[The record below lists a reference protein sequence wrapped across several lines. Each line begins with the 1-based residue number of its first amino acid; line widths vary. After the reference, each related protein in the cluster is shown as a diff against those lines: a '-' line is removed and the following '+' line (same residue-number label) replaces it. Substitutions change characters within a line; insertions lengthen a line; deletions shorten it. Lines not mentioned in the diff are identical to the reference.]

1 MYWIKPAYLDMN
13 CSKTEE
19 ETRMKANRKLN
30 DEDLEQFMS
39 RYAGLI
45 QYIPQIK
52 DGR

>member
-1 MYWIKPAYLDMN
+1 VDKYVEDGL
-13 CSKTEE
+13 TEE

-30 DEDLEQFMS
+30 DEDLEQFKS

-45 QYIPQIK
+45 QYILQIK